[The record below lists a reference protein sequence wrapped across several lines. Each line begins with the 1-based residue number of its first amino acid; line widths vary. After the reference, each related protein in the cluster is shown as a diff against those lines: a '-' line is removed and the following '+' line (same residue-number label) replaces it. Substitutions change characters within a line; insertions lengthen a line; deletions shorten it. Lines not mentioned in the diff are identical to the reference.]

1 MGNLQRRF
9 VSLPCVVWLS
19 GGTERISQFRMQRA
33 SQSLNSIAEGQ
44 VFGDTDC
51 IAKLHD
57 CQVGLT
63 AQVRTSGKPPENYGP
78 AVALRLIQSSENA
91 LEDIGRLAYLT
102 FLQQSL
108 ATLAVSDIPLVR
120 ALRATRIL
128 FSALLS
134 H

>member
-1 MGNLQRRF
+1 
-9 VSLPCVVWLS
+9 
-19 GGTERISQFRMQRA
+19 MQRA
-33 SQSLNSIAEGQ
+33 SQSLNSIAAGE

-57 CQVGLT
+57 CQAGLT
-63 AQVRTSGKPPENYGP
+63 AQVRAPGKPAENDGP
-78 AVALRLIQSSENA
+78 AVALRLIQPGENA

-120 ALRATRIL
+120 GLRATRIL
-128 FSALLS
+128 LFSALLS
-134 H
+134 